1 MPVPVDREGRVAA
14 VNPGW
19 ESDGAPPLRLQQGTR
34 TMAVDAGT
42 KRVSYGR
49 ETVDDARL
57 AIDMDAVYER
67 IRSRDVIMEDVV
79 SGEEV
84 VLEDRSLSPASHKS
98 GDPNLLTINKDELR
112 EIVYLANKT
121 AQKNSS
127 GINKVSNYRSIY
139 THNAN
144 TPVSLSLSLH
154 LTQRHRTPRIHAG
167 RATRDHRGHR
177 RCAAGRP
184 DGVDTEHAP

>member
-1 MPVPVDREGRVAA
+1 MAAWDGGGGRPAPCRTEAMEDAARRCPRPDVRRDGEGSVVAAGHGSHGSLPSEQRWAEVGDDGLAEAEPVPVPVDREGRAAA
-14 VNPGW
+14 VDPGW

-84 VLEDRSLSPASHKS
+84 VLEDRSLLPASHKS
-98 GDPNLLTINKDELR
+98 GGPNSLTINKDEL
-112 EIVYLANKT
+112 
-121 AQKNSS
+121 
-127 GINKVSNYRSIY
+127 
-139 THNAN
+139 
-144 TPVSLSLSLH
+144 
-154 LTQRHRTPRIHAG
+154 
-167 RATRDHRGHR
+167 
-177 RCAAGRP
+177 
-184 DGVDTEHAP
+184 